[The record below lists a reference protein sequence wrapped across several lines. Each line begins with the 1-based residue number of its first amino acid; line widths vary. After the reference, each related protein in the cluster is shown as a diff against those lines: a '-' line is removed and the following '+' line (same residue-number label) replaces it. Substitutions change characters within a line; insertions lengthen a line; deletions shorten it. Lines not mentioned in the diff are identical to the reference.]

1 MKTIVHYL
9 SQIGLYTLSL
19 LFPLY
24 ETKGLY
30 TYWLSRTIRKRRN
43 FMKRYMVIL
52 AILIALAA
60 SASAQTDFWSRVGF
74 GVSSYPEEN
83 GNITK
88 G

>member
-1 MKTIVHYL
+1 
-9 SQIGLYTLSL
+9 
-19 LFPLY
+19 
-24 ETKGLY
+24 
-30 TYWLSRTIRKRRN
+30 
-43 FMKRYMVIL
+43 MKRYMVIL